1 MSKLKN
7 AELEERALGIA
18 DKLLTKIESSVDKS
32 PADLKI
38 LAEVY
43 QILKPYF

>member
-7 AELEERALGIA
+7 AELEERALNVA
-18 DKLLTKIESSVDKS
+18 DKLLTRIEDEISSNPK
-32 PADLKI
+32 DLKI
-38 LAEVY
+38 LAEIY

>member
-7 AELEERALGIA
+7 AELEERALNVA
-18 DKLLTKIESSVDKS
+18 DKLLTRIEDEIISNPK
-32 PADLKI
+32 DLKI
-38 LAEVY
+38 LAEIY